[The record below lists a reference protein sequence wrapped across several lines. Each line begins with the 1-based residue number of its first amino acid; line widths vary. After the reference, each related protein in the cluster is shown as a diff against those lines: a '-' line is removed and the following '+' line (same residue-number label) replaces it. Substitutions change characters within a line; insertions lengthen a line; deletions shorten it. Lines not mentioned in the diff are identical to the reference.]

1 MKISWSK
8 VFLVTLD
15 TLLAAYL
22 VFAFSSLNAKGVTRE
37 KCNKVSIDIADGA
50 TNGFIDAKEIRQRL
64 VAAGLYPIDQSV
76 SEINT
81 RSIEEK
87 LKRSPFV
94 KTAECYKTQ
103 DGHVY
108 VSITQRMPVVRI
120 KADSGDDYYV
130 DDNNCIMPR
139 SNYTSDL
146 IIATGSI
153 DRWYATNYIA
163 PLGKAITANEL
174 WKNLV
179 EQIHVLPDHGIELV
193 PRIGEHIVFIG
204 RLPDGKGRSAH
215 QRAIF
220 DYVDKKLTR
229 LEKFYKYGLSQ
240 VGWNKY
246 SYINIEFDNQIIC
259 KKAVHT
265 APATSPE
272 EPEAATQQPA
282 EAQPTK
288 PVTQANETP
297 EAPKKA
303 GQAAEGPAKQ
313 DKETKK
319 TI

>member
-1 MKISWSK
+1 M
-8 VFLVTLD
+8 FLVTID

-22 VFAFSSLNAKGVTRE
+22 IFAFSSLNAKGVTHE
-37 KCNKVSIDIADGA
+37 KCNKVNISIADGA
-50 TNGFIDAKEIRQRL
+50 TNGFIDAKEIKHRL
-64 VAAGLYPIDQSV
+64 MAAGLYPIDQSV

-108 VSITQRMPVVRI
+108 VNITQRMPVVKI

-146 IIATGSI
+146 IIATGNI
-153 DRWYATNYIA
+153 NRWFATNYIA
-163 PLGKAITANEL
+163 PLGKAITANPL
-174 WKNLV
+174 WGNLV

-193 PRIGEHIVFIG
+193 PRIGEHIVYIG
-204 RLPDGKGRSAH
+204 RLPDGKGPNEH
-215 QRAIF
+215 QKAISE
-220 DYVDKKLTR
+220 YVDKKLTR

-259 KKAVHT
+259 KKAAHKAQAAHPT
-265 APATSPE
+265 
-272 EPEAATQQPA
+272 EPEAAPQQPA
-282 EAQPTK
+282 GVQQTK
-288 PVTQANETP
+288 PEQTTGEANEAPQKP
-297 EAPKKA
+297 ENAKK
-303 GQAAEGPAKQ
+303 
-313 DKETKK
+313 
-319 TI
+319 